1 MRRRRLSELQVG
13 LLTLGLI
20 VVLIYFAFT
29 RVNPFA
35 NPYEL
40 RASFRDARS
49 IGNGAPVRMAGVEV
63 GEVSRLEA
71 NGEGSATVTMK
82 LRDDA
87 LPLHQDARLRI
98 RPRILLEGNYFVD
111 LQPGTPSAP
120 ELRDGSTVPVTQTST
135 SVSLPEVLALLT
147 TDTRTDLRTLL
158 EEYGTK
164 GLGHGGAEAVNR
176 TIPHLSPA
184 YRRTALT
191 NEALLGLQPNRDL
204 PRLLR
209 GQSRTAAA
217 LAGNP
222 ETLKAL
228 VTDLDVVAGALAGQ
242 DTALEASVPALRDT
256 LRVGYPALGD
266 VDAAL
271 PNLRAFSVEALPGVR
286 STAPTLD
293 VGIPW
298 IAQAR
303 ALVRPA
309 ELRGLAADLRLA
321 VPSLVKLNQRLVPL
335 NGQLRALSSCTNHVL
350 VPFAESTIPSI
361 ETGNSGQEVRR
372 QIFRSFVGLAGESR
386 VQDANSQVFHI
397 QGVIPSHLG
406 AGRIEPAAPLDP
418 NTPPVH
424 RPDVPCETQDPPV
437 LAAPGGPAAT
447 YSATA
452 GGAP

>member
-111 LQPGTPSAP
+111 LQPGTPSVP

-164 GLGHGGAEAVNR
+164 GLGHGAAEAVNR

-184 YRRTALT
+184 YRGRRSPMRLCSGSSRTGIFRACC
-191 NEALLGLQPNRDL
+191 EASRGPPARWPAIRRRSRRSSPTSMWWRERWPARTPRWRRRCPPSGTRCGSDTR
-204 PRLLR
+204 PWRRGRRPAEPSRLLM
-209 GQSRTAAA
+209 
-217 LAGNP
+217 
-222 ETLKAL
+222 
-228 VTDLDVVAGALAGQ
+228 
-242 DTALEASVPALRDT
+242 
-256 LRVGYPALGD
+256 
-266 VDAAL
+266 
-271 PNLRAFSVEALPGVR
+271 EALPGVR

-309 ELRGLAADLRLA
+309 ELRGLAADLRRA
-321 VPSLVKLNQRLVPL
+321 VPSLVKLNERLVPL
-335 NGQLRALSSCTNHVL
+335 NGQLRALSSCTNTCSSLRRVHDPEHRDREL
-350 VPFAESTIPSI
+350 RSGGAE
-361 ETGNSGQEVRR
+361 
-372 QIFRSFVGLAGESR
+372 
-386 VQDANSQVFHI
+386 
-397 QGVIPSHLG
+397 
-406 AGRIEPAAPLDP
+406 
-418 NTPPVH
+418 
-424 RPDVPCETQDPPV
+424 PDLPQ
-437 LAAPGGPAAT
+437 LRGPGG
-447 YSATA
+447 
-452 GGAP
+452 